1 MSLVLECEK
10 KIGNEILKM
19 SLFQLYDEHLVIT
32 IKDEKQVFNLS
43 EITHLR
49 IKKQINYF
57 TYIFFV
63 IFMLLFYYLMTGYFE
78 SNILFLFF
86 LFTITVAS
94 IIADFSLQKYTYVL
108 YLNTSSI
115 GTIKFSLPKK
125 YVDDAFHLISILK
138 SGYLRKYKE

>member
-1 MSLVLECEK
+1 MSSVLECEK

-19 SLFQLYDEHLVIT
+19 SLFQLYNEHLVIT
-32 IKDEKQVFNLS
+32 FKDKKQVFNLS
-43 EITHLR
+43 EIRHLR

-57 TYIFFV
+57 IYIFFV
-63 IFMLLFYYLMTGYFE
+63 IFLLLFYYLMTGYFE

-86 LFTITVAS
+86 LFTINAAS
-94 IIADFSLQKYTYVL
+94 IIANFSLQKYTYVL
-108 YLNTSSI
+108 YMNTSSS

-125 YVDDAFHLISILK
+125 YVDDAFHLISILQ